1 MIDNQT
7 KEELI
12 NRILKEKDIK
22 KSQTYKMTS
31 IEPVKSKT
39 NDEMNGYIHQTDVLE
54 FDGQLIE
61 GARLTKNKTS
71 IKAQNC
77 KFKNLQFRE
86 CVCKDAVFINCNFE
100 DFEIITSDLENIIF
114 IACDFK
120 RFNVKGSVTSK
131 VNLKGMKLV
140 RCTFDSS
147 CDIKNTNLNDS
158 QWLDTDINS
167 IDIDTNPHS
176 ANCCTINGMIG
187 DDLRD
192 KSKINDDISTEIK
205 NIDIKSLEKE
215 VISDKEYRDETID
228 ISLFV
233 NTDFC
238 NCKFMNCTFI
248 DEIFENNDLY
258 NYEMRSAFVN
268 SIFEGCVFFCMMKG
282 IRFDNSSFIISEL
295 NGNFIS
301 CLFISTKFT
310 KCSLTPQTMMNYSMF
325 VNCHFEETDLDV
337 LKVHELRE
345 SRGDVG
351 VVICEQVERVQ
362 NIVDLENHIHD
373 LQEEKEAAITESNN
387 HIEELNKVRKAL
399 NEIGDELFQK
409 NEVIESV
416 EAEKQK
422 LELQIEEYEKGKLE
436 MDKAMEMKD
445 EEIKE
450 LRDNL
455 EAVSKEKNDYEERI
469 AELQNTIEIL
479 QVKAKDG
486 DSSQEQVET
495 LTQEKK
501 KLEENIIEL
510 QNTIELLQEQLRN
523 TDGTSSI
530 NNEELVMDIVELI
543 KEKTGIDLVKEK
555 PVDEDATV
563 QFLATL
569 SEDERLNIFSKA
581 AALRMQNAMMG
592 NK

>member
-39 NDEMNGYIHQTDVLE
+39 NDEMNGYIHQTDELE

-61 GARLTKNKTS
+61 GARLTKNKDS

-86 CVCKDAVFINCNFE
+86 CVCKDAIFINCDFE

-147 CDIKNTNLNDS
+147 CDIKNANLNDT

-167 IDIDTNPHS
+167 IDIDTNPRS

-205 NIDIKSLEKE
+205 NVDIKSLEKE
-215 VISDKEYRDETID
+215 VISDKEYRDEIID

-258 NYEMRSAFVN
+258 NYEMRSGFVN
-268 SIFEGCVFFCMMKG
+268 SIFESCVFSCMMKG
-282 IRFDNSSFIISEL
+282 IRFDNCSFIISEL

-325 VNCHFEETDLDV
+325 VNCYFEETDLDI

-399 NEIGDELFQK
+399 NELGDELFQK
-409 NEVIESV
+409 NEVIESA
-416 EAEKQK
+416 EAEKEK

-469 AELQNTIEIL
+469 TELQNTIEIL

-486 DSSQEQVET
+486 DSSQEQIET

-581 AALRMQNAMMG
+581 AALRIQNAMMG

>member
-39 NDEMNGYIHQTDVLE
+39 NDEMNGYIHQTDELE

-61 GARLTKNKTS
+61 GARLTKNKDS

-86 CVCKDAVFINCNFE
+86 CVCKDAIFINCDFE

-147 CDIKNTNLNDS
+147 CDIKNANLNDS

-167 IDIDTNPHS
+167 IDIDTNPRS

-268 SIFEGCVFFCMMKG
+268 SIFEGSVFSCMMKG
-282 IRFDNSSFIISEL
+282 IRFDNCSFIISEL

-399 NEIGDELFQK
+399 NELGDELFQK
-409 NEVIESV
+409 NEVIESA
-416 EAEKQK
+416 EAEKEK

-469 AELQNTIEIL
+469 TELQNTIEIL

>member
-39 NDEMNGYIHQTDVLE
+39 NDEMNGYIHQTDELE

-61 GARLTKNKTS
+61 GARLTKNKDS

-86 CVCKDAVFINCNFE
+86 CVCKDAIFINCDFE

-147 CDIKNTNLNDS
+147 CDIKNANLNDT

-167 IDIDTNPHS
+167 IDIDTNPRS

-192 KSKINDDISTEIK
+192 KSNINDDISTEIK
-205 NIDIKSLEKE
+205 NVDIKSLEKE
-215 VISDKEYRDETID
+215 VISDKEYRDEIID

-258 NYEMRSAFVN
+258 NYEMRSGFVN
-268 SIFEGCVFFCMMKG
+268 SIFESCVFSCMMKG
-282 IRFDNSSFIISEL
+282 IRFDNCSFIISEL

-325 VNCHFEETDLDV
+325 VNCYFEETDLDI

-399 NEIGDELFQK
+399 NELGDELFQK
-409 NEVIESV
+409 NEVIESA
-416 EAEKQK
+416 EAEKEK

-469 AELQNTIEIL
+469 NELQNTIEIL

-486 DSSQEQVET
+486 DSSQEQIET

>member
-1 MIDNQT
+1 
-7 KEELI
+7 
-12 NRILKEKDIK
+12 
-22 KSQTYKMTS
+22 MTS

-39 NDEMNGYIHQTDVLE
+39 NDEMNGYIHQTELLE

-61 GARLTKNKTS
+61 GARLTKNKDS

-86 CVCKDAVFINCNFE
+86 CVCKDAIFINCDFE

-147 CDIKNTNLNDS
+147 CDIKNANLNDT

-167 IDIDTNPHS
+167 IDIDTNPRS

-192 KSKINDDISTEIK
+192 KSNINDDISTKIK
-205 NIDIKSLEKE
+205 NVDIKSLEKE
-215 VISDKEYRDETID
+215 VISDKEYRDEIID

-258 NYEMRSAFVN
+258 NYEMRSGFLN
-268 SIFEGCVFFCMMKG
+268 SIFEGCVFSCMMKG
-282 IRFDNSSFIISEL
+282 IRFDNCSFIISEL

-325 VNCHFEETDLDV
+325 VNCYFEETDLDI

-399 NEIGDELFQK
+399 NELGDELFQK
-409 NEVIESV
+409 NEVIESA
-416 EAEKQK
+416 EAEKEK

-469 AELQNTIEIL
+469 TELQNTIEIL
-479 QVKAKDG
+479 QVKAKDE
-486 DSSQEQVET
+486 DSSQEQIET

>member
-39 NDEMNGYIHQTDVLE
+39 NDEMNGYIHQTDELE

-61 GARLTKNKTS
+61 GARLTKNKDS

-86 CVCKDAVFINCNFE
+86 CVCKDAIFINCDFE

-147 CDIKNTNLNDS
+147 CDIKNANLNDT

-167 IDIDTNPHS
+167 IDIDTNPRS

-192 KSKINDDISTEIK
+192 KSNINDDISTEIK
-205 NIDIKSLEKE
+205 NVDIKSLEKE
-215 VISDKEYRDETID
+215 VISDKEYRDEIID

-258 NYEMRSAFVN
+258 NYEMRSGFVN
-268 SIFEGCVFFCMMKG
+268 SIFESCVFSCMMKG
-282 IRFDNSSFIISEL
+282 IRFDNCSFIISEL

-325 VNCHFEETDLDV
+325 VNCYFEETDLDI

-399 NEIGDELFQK
+399 NELGDELFQK
-409 NEVIESV
+409 NEVIESA
-416 EAEKQK
+416 EAEKEK

-469 AELQNTIEIL
+469 TELQNTIERL

-486 DSSQEQVET
+486 DSSQEQIET

-563 QFLATL
+563 QFLAAL

>member
-39 NDEMNGYIHQTDVLE
+39 NDEMNGYIHQTELLE

-61 GARLTKNKTS
+61 GARLTKNKDS

-86 CVCKDAVFINCNFE
+86 CVCKDAIFINCDFE

-147 CDIKNTNLNDS
+147 CDIKNANLNDT

-167 IDIDTNPHS
+167 IDIDTNPRS

-192 KSKINDDISTEIK
+192 KSNINDDISTKIK
-205 NIDIKSLEKE
+205 NVDIKSLEKE
-215 VISDKEYRDETID
+215 VISDKEYRDEIID

-258 NYEMRSAFVN
+258 NYEMRSGFLN
-268 SIFEGCVFFCMMKG
+268 SIFEGCVFSCMMKG
-282 IRFDNSSFIISEL
+282 IRFDNCSFIISEL

-325 VNCHFEETDLDV
+325 VNCYFEETDLDI

-362 NIVDLENHIHD
+362 NIVDLESHIHD

-399 NEIGDELFQK
+399 NELGDELFQK
-409 NEVIESV
+409 NEVIESA
-416 EAEKQK
+416 EAEKEK

-469 AELQNTIEIL
+469 TELQNTIEIL
-479 QVKAKDG
+479 QVKAKDE
-486 DSSQEQVET
+486 DSSQEQIET

>member
-39 NDEMNGYIHQTDVLE
+39 NDEMNGYIHQTDEIE

-61 GARLTKNKTS
+61 GARLTKNKDS

-86 CVCKDAVFINCNFE
+86 CVCKDAIFINCDFE

-147 CDIKNTNLNDS
+147 CDIKNANLNDT

-167 IDIDTNPHS
+167 IDIDTNPRS

-192 KSKINDDISTEIK
+192 KSNINDDISTEIK
-205 NIDIKSLEKE
+205 NVDIKSLEKE
-215 VISDKEYRDETID
+215 VISDKEYRDEIID

-258 NYEMRSAFVN
+258 NYEMRSGFVN
-268 SIFEGCVFFCMMKG
+268 SIFEGCVFSCMMKG
-282 IRFDNSSFIISEL
+282 IRFDNCSFIISEL

-325 VNCHFEETDLDV
+325 VNCYFEETDLDI

-399 NEIGDELFQK
+399 NELGDELFQK
-409 NEVIESV
+409 NEVIESA
-416 EAEKQK
+416 EAEKEK

-469 AELQNTIEIL
+469 TELQNTIEIL

-486 DSSQEQVET
+486 DSSQEQIET

-510 QNTIELLQEQLRN
+510 QNSIELLQEQLRN

>member
-86 CVCKDAVFINCNFE
+86 CVCKDAVFINCDFE

-167 IDIDTNPHS
+167 IDIDTNPRS

-238 NCKFMNCTFI
+238 NCKFMNCTLI

-268 SIFEGCVFFCMMKG
+268 SIFEGCVFSCMMKG
-282 IRFDNSSFIISEL
+282 IRFDNCSFIISEL

-325 VNCHFEETDLDV
+325 VNCHFEETDLGV

-416 EAEKQK
+416 EAEKEK

-455 EAVSKEKNDYEERI
+455 EMVSKEKNDYEERI

-495 LTQEKK
+495 LTQENK

-563 QFLATL
+563 QFLAAL

>member
-39 NDEMNGYIHQTDVLE
+39 NDEMNGYIHQTDELE

-61 GARLTKNKTS
+61 GARLTKNKDS

-86 CVCKDAVFINCNFE
+86 CVCKDAIFINCDFE

-147 CDIKNTNLNDS
+147 CDIKNANLNDT

-167 IDIDTNPHS
+167 IDIDTNPRS

-192 KSKINDDISTEIK
+192 KSNINDDISTEIK
-205 NIDIKSLEKE
+205 NVDIKSLEKE
-215 VISDKEYRDETID
+215 VISDKEYRDEIID

-258 NYEMRSAFVN
+258 NYEMRSGFVN
-268 SIFEGCVFFCMMKG
+268 SIFESCVFSCMMKG
-282 IRFDNSSFIISEL
+282 IRFDNCSFIISEL

-325 VNCHFEETDLDV
+325 VNCYFEETDLDI

-399 NEIGDELFQK
+399 NELGDELFQK
-409 NEVIESV
+409 NEVIESA
-416 EAEKQK
+416 EAEKEK

-469 AELQNTIEIL
+469 IELQNTIEIL

-486 DSSQEQVET
+486 DSSQEQIET

>member
-22 KSQTYKMTS
+22 KSQTYKITS

-86 CVCKDAVFINCNFE
+86 CVCKDAVFINCDFE

-167 IDIDTNPHS
+167 IDIDTNPRS

-268 SIFEGCVFFCMMKG
+268 SIFEGCVFSCMMKG
-282 IRFDNSSFIISEL
+282 IRFDNCSFIISEL

-337 LKVHELRE
+337 LKAHELRE
-345 SRGDVG
+345 SRGDIG

-399 NEIGDELFQK
+399 NELGDELFQK
-409 NEVIESV
+409 NEVIESN
-416 EAEKQK
+416 EAEKDK

-455 EAVSKEKNDYEERI
+455 EMVSKEKNDYEERI

-555 PVDEDATV
+555 PVDEDAAV
-563 QFLATL
+563 QFLAAL

>member
-86 CVCKDAVFINCNFE
+86 CVCKDAVFINCDFE

-167 IDIDTNPHS
+167 IDIDTNPRS

-248 DEIFENNDLY
+248 DEVFENNDLY

-268 SIFEGCVFFCMMKG
+268 SIFEGSVFSCMMKG
-282 IRFDNSSFIISEL
+282 IRFDNCSFIISEL

-325 VNCHFEETDLDV
+325 VNCHFEETDLDI

-399 NEIGDELFQK
+399 NELGDELFQK
-409 NEVIESV
+409 NEVIESA
-416 EAEKQK
+416 EAEKEK

-436 MDKAMEMKD
+436 MDKAIEMKD

-530 NNEELVMDIVELI
+530 NNEELVLDIVELI

>member
-86 CVCKDAVFINCNFE
+86 CVCKDAVFINCDFE

-258 NYEMRSAFVN
+258 NYEMRSGFVN
-268 SIFEGCVFFCMMKG
+268 SIFESCVFSCMMKG
-282 IRFDNSSFIISEL
+282 IRFDNCSFIISEL

-325 VNCHFEETDLDV
+325 VNCYFEETDLDI

-399 NEIGDELFQK
+399 NELGDELFQK
-409 NEVIESV
+409 NEVIESA
-416 EAEKQK
+416 EAEKEK

-469 AELQNTIEIL
+469 TELQNTIEIL

>member
-86 CVCKDAVFINCNFE
+86 CVCKDAVFINCDFE

-147 CDIKNTNLNDS
+147 CDIKNANLNDT

-167 IDIDTNPHS
+167 IDIDTNPRS

-192 KSKINDDISTEIK
+192 KSNINDDISTEIK
-205 NIDIKSLEKE
+205 NVDIKSLEKE
-215 VISDKEYRDETID
+215 VISDKEYRDEIID

-258 NYEMRSAFVN
+258 NYEMRSGFVN
-268 SIFEGCVFFCMMKG
+268 SIFESCVFSCMMKG
-282 IRFDNSSFIISEL
+282 IRFDNCSFIISEL

-325 VNCHFEETDLDV
+325 VNCYFEETDLDI

-399 NEIGDELFQK
+399 NELGDELFQK
-409 NEVIESV
+409 NEVIESA
-416 EAEKQK
+416 EAEKEK

-469 AELQNTIEIL
+469 TELQNTIEIL

-486 DSSQEQVET
+486 DSSQEQIET

>member
-39 NDEMNGYIHQTDVLE
+39 NDEMNGYIHQTDELE

-61 GARLTKNKTS
+61 GARLTKNKDS

-86 CVCKDAVFINCNFE
+86 CVCKDAIFINCDFE

-147 CDIKNTNLNDS
+147 CDIKNANLNDT

-167 IDIDTNPHS
+167 IDIDTNPRS

-192 KSKINDDISTEIK
+192 KSNINDDISTEIK
-205 NIDIKSLEKE
+205 NVDIKSLEKE
-215 VISDKEYRDETID
+215 VISDKEYRDEIID

-238 NCKFMNCTFI
+238 NCKFTNCTFI

-258 NYEMRSAFVN
+258 NYEMRSGFVN
-268 SIFEGCVFFCMMKG
+268 SIFESCVFSCMMKG
-282 IRFDNSSFIISEL
+282 IRFDNCSFIISEL

-325 VNCHFEETDLDV
+325 VNCYFEETDLDI

-399 NEIGDELFQK
+399 NELGDELFQK
-409 NEVIESV
+409 NEVIESA
-416 EAEKQK
+416 EAEKEK

-469 AELQNTIEIL
+469 TELQNTIEIL

-486 DSSQEQVET
+486 DSSQEQIET

>member
-39 NDEMNGYIHQTDVLE
+39 NDEMNGYIHQTDELE

-61 GARLTKNKTS
+61 GARLTKNKDS

-86 CVCKDAVFINCNFE
+86 CVCKDAIFINCDFE

-147 CDIKNTNLNDS
+147 CDIKNANLNDT

-167 IDIDTNPHS
+167 IDIDTNPRS

-192 KSKINDDISTEIK
+192 KSNINDDISTEIK
-205 NIDIKSLEKE
+205 NVDIKSLEKE
-215 VISDKEYRDETID
+215 VISDKEYRDEIID

-258 NYEMRSAFVN
+258 NYEMRSGFVN
-268 SIFEGCVFFCMMKG
+268 SVFESCVFSCMMKG
-282 IRFDNSSFIISEL
+282 IRFDNCSFIISEL

-325 VNCHFEETDLDV
+325 VNCYFEETDLDI

-399 NEIGDELFQK
+399 NELGDELFQK
-409 NEVIESV
+409 NEVIESA
-416 EAEKQK
+416 EAEKEK

-469 AELQNTIEIL
+469 TELQNTIEIL

-486 DSSQEQVET
+486 DSSQEQIET

>member
-86 CVCKDAVFINCNFE
+86 CVCKDAVFINCDFE

-268 SIFEGCVFFCMMKG
+268 SVFEGCVFSCMMKG

-563 QFLATL
+563 QFLAAL

>member
-86 CVCKDAVFINCNFE
+86 CVCKDAVFINCDFE

-258 NYEMRSAFVN
+258 NYEMRSGFVN
-268 SIFEGCVFFCMMKG
+268 SIFESCVFSCMMKG
-282 IRFDNSSFIISEL
+282 IRFDNCSFIISEL

-325 VNCHFEETDLDV
+325 VNCYFEETDLDI

-399 NEIGDELFQK
+399 NELGDELFQK
-409 NEVIESV
+409 NEVIESA
-416 EAEKQK
+416 EAEKEK

-486 DSSQEQVET
+486 DSSQEQVEI

-563 QFLATL
+563 QFLAAL

>member
-86 CVCKDAVFINCNFE
+86 CVCKDAVFINCDFE

-258 NYEMRSAFVN
+258 NYEMRSGFVN
-268 SIFEGCVFFCMMKG
+268 SIFESCVFSCMMKG
-282 IRFDNSSFIISEL
+282 IRFDNCSFIISEL

-325 VNCHFEETDLDV
+325 VNCYFEETDLDI

-399 NEIGDELFQK
+399 NELGDELFQK
-409 NEVIESV
+409 NEVIESA
-416 EAEKQK
+416 EAEKEK

-469 AELQNTIEIL
+469 TELQNTIEIL

-510 QNTIELLQEQLRN
+510 QNTIELLQKQLRN

-555 PVDEDATV
+555 PVDEDAAV
-563 QFLATL
+563 QFLAAL

>member
-61 GARLTKNKTS
+61 GARLTKNKIS

-86 CVCKDAVFINCNFE
+86 CVCKDAVFINCDFE

-131 VNLKGMKLV
+131 VNLNGMKLV

-167 IDIDTNPHS
+167 IDIDTNPRS

-215 VISDKEYRDETID
+215 VISDKEYRDEIID

-268 SIFEGCVFFCMMKG
+268 SIFEGCVFSCMMKG
-282 IRFDNSSFIISEL
+282 IRFDNCSFIISEL

-399 NEIGDELFQK
+399 NELGDELFQK
-409 NEVIESV
+409 NEVIESN
-416 EAEKQK
+416 EAEKDK

-563 QFLATL
+563 QFLAAL

>member
-86 CVCKDAVFINCNFE
+86 CVCKDAVFINCDFE

-258 NYEMRSAFVN
+258 NYEVRSAFVN
-268 SIFEGCVFFCMMKG
+268 SIFEGCVFSCMMKG

-530 NNEELVMDIVELI
+530 NNEELVMDIVELSN
-543 KEKTGIDLVKEK
+543 ETTGIDLVKAK

>member
-86 CVCKDAVFINCNFE
+86 CVCKDAVFINCDFE

-248 DEIFENNDLY
+248 NEIFENNDLY

-268 SIFEGCVFFCMMKG
+268 SIFEGCVFSCMMKG

-387 HIEELNKVRKAL
+387 HIQELNKVRKAL

-563 QFLATL
+563 QFLAAL

>member
-39 NDEMNGYIHQTDVLE
+39 NDEMNGYIHQTDELE

-61 GARLTKNKTS
+61 GARLTKNKDS

-86 CVCKDAVFINCNFE
+86 CVCKDAIFINCDFE

-147 CDIKNTNLNDS
+147 CDIKNANLNDT

-167 IDIDTNPHS
+167 IDIDTNPRS

-192 KSKINDDISTEIK
+192 KSNINDDISTEIK
-205 NIDIKSLEKE
+205 NVDIKSLEKE
-215 VISDKEYRDETID
+215 VISDKEYRDEIID

-258 NYEMRSAFVN
+258 NYEMRSGFVN
-268 SIFEGCVFFCMMKG
+268 SIFESCVFSCMMKG
-282 IRFDNSSFIISEL
+282 IRFDNCSFIISEL

-325 VNCHFEETDLDV
+325 VNCYFEETDLDI

-399 NEIGDELFQK
+399 NELGDELFQK
-409 NEVIESV
+409 NEVIESA
-416 EAEKQK
+416 EAEKEK

-469 AELQNTIEIL
+469 TELQNTIEIL

-486 DSSQEQVET
+486 DSSQEQIET

-563 QFLATL
+563 QFLAAL

>member
-86 CVCKDAVFINCNFE
+86 CVCKDAVFINCDFE

-268 SIFEGCVFFCMMKG
+268 SIFEGCVFYCMMKG

-345 SRGDVG
+345 TRGDVG

-387 HIEELNKVRKAL
+387 HIQELNKVRKAL

-563 QFLATL
+563 QFLAAL

>member
-39 NDEMNGYIHQTDVLE
+39 NDEMNGYIHQTDELE

-61 GARLTKNKTS
+61 GARLTKNKDS

-86 CVCKDAVFINCNFE
+86 CVCKDAIFINCDFE

-147 CDIKNTNLNDS
+147 CDIKNANLNDT

-167 IDIDTNPHS
+167 IDIDTNPRS

-192 KSKINDDISTEIK
+192 KSNINDDISTEIK
-205 NIDIKSLEKE
+205 NVDIKSLEKE
-215 VISDKEYRDETID
+215 VISDKEYRDEIID

-258 NYEMRSAFVN
+258 NYEMRSGFVN
-268 SIFEGCVFFCMMKG
+268 SIFESCVFSCMMKG
-282 IRFDNSSFIISEL
+282 IRFDNCSFIISEL

-325 VNCHFEETDLDV
+325 VNCYFEETDLDI

-399 NEIGDELFQK
+399 NELGDELFQK
-409 NEVIESV
+409 NKVIESA
-416 EAEKQK
+416 EAEKEK

-469 AELQNTIEIL
+469 TELQNTIEIL

-486 DSSQEQVET
+486 DSSQEQIET

>member
-39 NDEMNGYIHQTDVLE
+39 NDEMNGYIHQTDELE

-61 GARLTKNKTS
+61 GARLTKNKDS

-86 CVCKDAVFINCNFE
+86 CVCKDAIFINCDFE

-147 CDIKNTNLNDS
+147 CDIKNANLNDT

-167 IDIDTNPHS
+167 IDIDTNPRS

-192 KSKINDDISTEIK
+192 KSNINDDISTEIK
-205 NIDIKSLEKE
+205 NVDIKSLEKE
-215 VISDKEYRDETID
+215 VISDKEYRDEIID

-258 NYEMRSAFVN
+258 NYEMRSGFVN
-268 SIFEGCVFFCMMKG
+268 SIFESCVFSCMMKG
-282 IRFDNSSFIISEL
+282 IRFDNCSFIISEL

-399 NEIGDELFQK
+399 NELGDELFQK
-409 NEVIESV
+409 NEVIESA
-416 EAEKQK
+416 EAEKEK

-469 AELQNTIEIL
+469 TELQNTIEIL

-486 DSSQEQVET
+486 DSSQEQIET

>member
-39 NDEMNGYIHQTDVLE
+39 NDEMNGYIHQTDEIE

-61 GARLTKNKTS
+61 GARLTKNKDS

-86 CVCKDAVFINCNFE
+86 CVCKDAIFINCDFE

-147 CDIKNTNLNDS
+147 CDIKNANLNDT

-167 IDIDTNPHS
+167 IDIDTNPRS

-192 KSKINDDISTEIK
+192 KSNINDDISTEIK
-205 NIDIKSLEKE
+205 NVDIKSLEKE
-215 VISDKEYRDETID
+215 VISDKEYRDEIID

-258 NYEMRSAFVN
+258 NYEMRSGFVN
-268 SIFEGCVFFCMMKG
+268 SIFEGCVFSCMMKG
-282 IRFDNSSFIISEL
+282 IRFDNCSFIISEL

-325 VNCHFEETDLDV
+325 VNCYFEETDLDI

-399 NEIGDELFQK
+399 NELGDELFQK
-409 NEVIESV
+409 NEVIESA
-416 EAEKQK
+416 EAEKEK

-469 AELQNTIEIL
+469 TELQNTIEIL

-486 DSSQEQVET
+486 DSSQEQIET

-510 QNTIELLQEQLRN
+510 QNSIELLQEQLRN

-555 PVDEDATV
+555 PVDEDAAV
-563 QFLATL
+563 QFLAAL

>member
-86 CVCKDAVFINCNFE
+86 CVCKDAVFINCDFE

-268 SIFEGCVFFCMMKG
+268 SIFEGCVFSCMMKG
-282 IRFDNSSFIISEL
+282 IRFDNCSFIISEL

-337 LKVHELRE
+337 LKAHELRE

-399 NEIGDELFQK
+399 NELGDELFQK
-409 NEVIESV
+409 NEVIESN

-455 EAVSKEKNDYEERI
+455 EMVSKEKNDYEERI

>member
-86 CVCKDAVFINCNFE
+86 CVCKDAVFINCDFE

-167 IDIDTNPHS
+167 IDIDTNPRS

-187 DDLRD
+187 DDLRN

-268 SIFEGCVFFCMMKG
+268 SIFEGCVFSCMMKG
-282 IRFDNSSFIISEL
+282 IRFDNCSFIISEL

-337 LKVHELRE
+337 LKAHELRE
-345 SRGDVG
+345 SRGDIG

-399 NEIGDELFQK
+399 NELGDELFQK
-409 NEVIESV
+409 NEVIESN
-416 EAEKQK
+416 EAEKDK

-455 EAVSKEKNDYEERI
+455 EMVSKEKNDYEERI

-555 PVDEDATV
+555 PVDEDAAV
-563 QFLATL
+563 QFLAAL

>member
-86 CVCKDAVFINCNFE
+86 CVCKDAVFINCDFE

-258 NYEMRSAFVN
+258 NYEMRSALVN
-268 SIFEGCVFFCMMKG
+268 SIFEGCVFSCMMKG

-555 PVDEDATV
+555 PIDEDATV

>member
-39 NDEMNGYIHQTDVLE
+39 NDEMNGYIHQTDELE

-61 GARLTKNKTS
+61 GARLTKNKDS

-86 CVCKDAVFINCNFE
+86 CVCKDAIFINCDFE

-147 CDIKNTNLNDS
+147 CDIKNANLNDT

-167 IDIDTNPHS
+167 IDIDTNPRS

-192 KSKINDDISTEIK
+192 KSNINDDISTEIK
-205 NIDIKSLEKE
+205 NVDIKSLEKE
-215 VISDKEYRDETID
+215 VISDKEYRDEIID

-258 NYEMRSAFVN
+258 NYEMRSGFVN
-268 SIFEGCVFFCMMKG
+268 SIFESCVFSCMMKG
-282 IRFDNSSFIISEL
+282 IRFDNCSFIISEL

-325 VNCHFEETDLDV
+325 VNCYFEETDLDI

-387 HIEELNKVRKAL
+387 HIEGLNKVRKAL
-399 NEIGDELFQK
+399 NELGDELFQK
-409 NEVIESV
+409 NEVIESA
-416 EAEKQK
+416 EAEKEK

-469 AELQNTIEIL
+469 TELQNTIEIL

-486 DSSQEQVET
+486 DSSQEQIET

-555 PVDEDATV
+555 PVDEDAAV
-563 QFLATL
+563 QFLAAL

>member
-39 NDEMNGYIHQTDVLE
+39 NDEMNGYIHQTDELE

-61 GARLTKNKTS
+61 GARLTKNKDS

-86 CVCKDAVFINCNFE
+86 CVCKDAIFINCDFE

-147 CDIKNTNLNDS
+147 CDIKNANLNDT

-167 IDIDTNPHS
+167 IDIDTNPRS

-192 KSKINDDISTEIK
+192 KSNINDDISTEIK
-205 NIDIKSLEKE
+205 NVDIKSLEKE
-215 VISDKEYRDETID
+215 VISDKEYRDEIID

-258 NYEMRSAFVN
+258 NYEMRSGFVN
-268 SIFEGCVFFCMMKG
+268 SIFESCVFSCMMKG
-282 IRFDNSSFIISEL
+282 IRFDNCSFIISEL

-325 VNCHFEETDLDV
+325 VNCYFEETDLDI

-409 NEVIESV
+409 NEVIESA

-469 AELQNTIEIL
+469 TELQNTIEIL

-486 DSSQEQVET
+486 DSSQEQIET

>member
-86 CVCKDAVFINCNFE
+86 CVCKDAVFINCDFE

-120 RFNVKGSVTSK
+120 RFNVKGSVTSN

-167 IDIDTNPHS
+167 IDIDTNPRS

-258 NYEMRSAFVN
+258 NYEMRSGFVN
-268 SIFEGCVFFCMMKG
+268 SIFESCVFSCMMKG
-282 IRFDNSSFIISEL
+282 IRFDNCSFIISEL

-325 VNCHFEETDLDV
+325 VNCYFEETDLDI

-399 NEIGDELFQK
+399 NELGDELFQK
-409 NEVIESV
+409 NEVIESA
-416 EAEKQK
+416 EAEKEK

-469 AELQNTIEIL
+469 TELQNTIEIL

-486 DSSQEQVET
+486 DSSQEQIET

-569 SEDERLNIFSKA
+569 SEGERLNIFSKA

>member
-86 CVCKDAVFINCNFE
+86 CVCKDAVFINCDFE

-167 IDIDTNPHS
+167 IDIDTNPRS

-258 NYEMRSAFVN
+258 NYEMRSGFVN
-268 SIFEGCVFFCMMKG
+268 SIFESCVFSCMMKG
-282 IRFDNSSFIISEL
+282 IRFDNCSFIISEL

-325 VNCHFEETDLDV
+325 VNCYFEETDLDI

-399 NEIGDELFQK
+399 NELGDELFQK
-409 NEVIESV
+409 NEVIESA
-416 EAEKQK
+416 EAEKEK

-469 AELQNTIEIL
+469 TELQNTIEIL

-486 DSSQEQVET
+486 DSSQEQIET

>member
-1 MIDNQT
+1 
-7 KEELI
+7 
-12 NRILKEKDIK
+12 
-22 KSQTYKMTS
+22 MTS

-39 NDEMNGYIHQTDVLE
+39 NDEMNGYIHQTDELE

-61 GARLTKNKTS
+61 GARLTKNKDS

-86 CVCKDAVFINCNFE
+86 CVCKDAIFINCDFE
-100 DFEIITSDLENIIF
+100 DFEIIPSDLENIIF

-147 CDIKNTNLNDS
+147 CDIKNANLNDT

-167 IDIDTNPHS
+167 IDIDTNPRS

-192 KSKINDDISTEIK
+192 KSNINDDISTEIK
-205 NIDIKSLEKE
+205 NVDIKSLEKE
-215 VISDKEYRDETID
+215 VISDKEYRDEIID

-258 NYEMRSAFVN
+258 NYEMRSGFVN
-268 SIFEGCVFFCMMKG
+268 SIFESCVFSCMMKG
-282 IRFDNSSFIISEL
+282 IRFDNCSFIISEL

-325 VNCHFEETDLDV
+325 VNCYFEETDLDI

-399 NEIGDELFQK
+399 NELGDELFQK
-409 NEVIESV
+409 NEVIESA
-416 EAEKQK
+416 EAEKEK

-469 AELQNTIEIL
+469 TELQNTIEIL

-486 DSSQEQVET
+486 DSSQEQIET

>member
-12 NRILKEKDIK
+12 NKILKEKDIK

-86 CVCKDAVFINCNFE
+86 CVCKDAVFINCDFE

-167 IDIDTNPHS
+167 IDIDTNPRS

-268 SIFEGCVFFCMMKG
+268 SIFEGCVFSCMMKG
-282 IRFDNSSFIISEL
+282 IRFDNCSFIISEL

-337 LKVHELRE
+337 LKAHELRE
-345 SRGDVG
+345 SRGDIG

-399 NEIGDELFQK
+399 NELGDELFQK
-409 NEVIESV
+409 NEVIESN
-416 EAEKQK
+416 EAEKDK

-455 EAVSKEKNDYEERI
+455 EMVSKEKNDYEERI

-555 PVDEDATV
+555 PVDEDAAV
-563 QFLATL
+563 QFLAAL

>member
-86 CVCKDAVFINCNFE
+86 CVCKDAVFINCDFE

-268 SIFEGCVFFCMMKG
+268 SIFEGCVFSCMMKG
-282 IRFDNSSFIISEL
+282 IRFDNCSFIISEL

-337 LKVHELRE
+337 LKAHELRE

-399 NEIGDELFQK
+399 NELGDELFQK
-409 NEVIESV
+409 NEVIESN
-416 EAEKQK
+416 EAEKDK

-455 EAVSKEKNDYEERI
+455 EMVSKEKNDYEERI

>member
-1 MIDNQT
+1 MIDNQS

-39 NDEMNGYIHQTDVLE
+39 NDEMNGYIHQTDELE

-61 GARLTKNKTS
+61 GARLTKNKDS

-86 CVCKDAVFINCNFE
+86 CVCKDAIFINCDFE

-147 CDIKNTNLNDS
+147 CDIKNANLNDT

-167 IDIDTNPHS
+167 IDIDTNPRS

-192 KSKINDDISTEIK
+192 KSNINDDISTEIK
-205 NIDIKSLEKE
+205 NVDIKSLEKE
-215 VISDKEYRDETID
+215 VISDKEYRDEIID

-258 NYEMRSAFVN
+258 NYEMRSGFVN
-268 SIFEGCVFFCMMKG
+268 SIFESCVFSCMMKG
-282 IRFDNSSFIISEL
+282 IRFDNCSFIISEL

-325 VNCHFEETDLDV
+325 VNCYFEETDLDI

-399 NEIGDELFQK
+399 NELGDELFQK
-409 NEVIESV
+409 NEVIESA
-416 EAEKQK
+416 EAEKEK

-469 AELQNTIEIL
+469 TELQNTIEIL

-486 DSSQEQVET
+486 DSSQEQIET

>member
-39 NDEMNGYIHQTDVLE
+39 NDEMNGYIHQTELLE

-86 CVCKDAVFINCNFE
+86 CVCKDAVFINCDFE

-167 IDIDTNPHS
+167 IDIDTNPRS
-176 ANCCTINGMIG
+176 ANCCTIYGMIG

-268 SIFEGCVFFCMMKG
+268 SIFEGCVFSCMMKG
-282 IRFDNSSFIISEL
+282 IRFDNCSFIISEL

-325 VNCHFEETDLDV
+325 VNCHFEETDLDI

-399 NEIGDELFQK
+399 NELGDELFQK
-409 NEVIESV
+409 NGVIESN
-416 EAEKQK
+416 EAEKDK

-436 MDKAMEMKD
+436 MDKEMEMKD

>member
-86 CVCKDAVFINCNFE
+86 CVCKDAVFINCDFE

-167 IDIDTNPHS
+167 IDIDTNPRS

-258 NYEMRSAFVN
+258 NYEMRSGFVN
-268 SIFEGCVFFCMMKG
+268 SIFESCVFSCMMKG
-282 IRFDNSSFIISEL
+282 IRFDNCSFIISEL

-325 VNCHFEETDLDV
+325 VNCYFEETELDI

-399 NEIGDELFQK
+399 NELGDELFQK
-409 NEVIESV
+409 NEVIESA
-416 EAEKQK
+416 EAEKEK

-469 AELQNTIEIL
+469 TELQNTIEIL

-486 DSSQEQVET
+486 DSSQEQVEI

-563 QFLATL
+563 QFLAAL